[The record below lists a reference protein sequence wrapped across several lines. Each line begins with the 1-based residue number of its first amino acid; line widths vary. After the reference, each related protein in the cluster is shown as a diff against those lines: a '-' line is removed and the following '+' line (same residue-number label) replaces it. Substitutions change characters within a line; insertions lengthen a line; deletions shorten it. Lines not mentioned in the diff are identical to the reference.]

1 MMIDNEVVPA
11 APTGLRVMDVTNRW
25 AMGEFE
31 RCLVVVWSGQPDDVT
46 MKRRAEALVEL
57 CRQYPGRCALI
68 ELVEPTA
75 KPPSQE
81 TRKVAMEV
89 FRKLG
94 PDLSAIGFTLE
105 GSEMRTAM
113 IRAVITGMLFFVKQP
128 QPSKLFKRLK
138 DMIDWVRPRI
148 EPTNP
153 NFDSEVAAA
162 FEHLRGLMHAP
173 GATTSVG

>member
-1 MMIDNEVVPA
+1 MMSDNEKVPA
-11 APTGLRVMDVTNRW
+11 APNGLRVLDVTNLW

-31 RCLVVVWSGQPDDVT
+31 RCIVVVWSGQPDDT
-46 MKRRAEALVEL
+46 KMKRRAEALVEL

-68 ELVEPTA
+68 ETVEPTA

-81 TRKVAMEV
+81 TRKVAMDV

-94 PDLSAIGFTLE
+94 SDLSAIGFVLE

-113 IRAVITGMLFFVKQP
+113 IRAVITSMLFFVKQP
-128 QPSKLFKRLK
+128 QPSKVFKRLK
-138 DMIDWVRPRI
+138 DMLDWVRPRI

-153 NFDSEVAAA
+153 SFDSEVSAA
-162 FEHLRGLMHAP
+162 FEHLRGLMHAR
-173 GATTSVG
+173 GAATSVG